1 MGNLELP
8 VIGNLELSFIGNL
21 ELSIFGILQLFESQF
36 SKVSLFCVSVFVCMF
51 GDPCL
56 CSFLL
61 LYVCMCLPASCVENV
76 CWNRVLKHV
85 VLELF
90 NLCNACLYSMVV
102 LAFNFLWLAVWGEDK
117 PHVPLSLYP
126 PPAHPPP

>member
-1 MGNLELP
+1 MIINNLELP
-8 VIGNLELSFIGNL
+8 VIGNLELLFIGNL
-21 ELSIFGILQLFESQF
+21 ELSIFSIFKLFESQC
-36 SKVSLFCVSVFVCMF
+36 SEVSFVL
-51 GDPCL
+51 CL
-56 CSFLL
+56 CVCLHVRMGMFVLF
-61 LYVCMCLPASCVENV
+61 CMCLPALCVENV